1 MVNAEIVDGVRRYQ
15 IGGVDVTFDLLHIR
29 YTSQVGFARGIGPLE
44 KAGPRLVAAA
54 ALARYASS
62 MAASGGVPTS
72 VLVHPGRLSAE
83 QAAALQSQWV
93 TARTSALGLPAVL
106 AGGVDFRTIA
116 VDPEKMALVELSQ
129 WNEARIAVLLGV
141 PPVFMALPSGGD
153 SMTYKNATMLFLHRW
168 RAGLNPMA
176 TAVMAALSGWA
187 LPRGTTIE
195 LDRDEFVAPMPLERA
210 QTAQIWHQIGVM
222 SSAQLAQQERVSEIS
237 TADPSSPADQ
247 TAEPGDPTGEL
258 P

>member
-1 MVNAEIVDGVRRYQ
+1 
-15 IGGVDVTFDLLHIR
+15 
-29 YTSQVGFARGIGPLE
+29 
-44 KAGPRLVAAA
+44 
-54 ALARYASS
+54 

-141 PPVFMALPSGGD
+141 PPVFMGLPSGGD
-153 SMTYKNATMLFLHRW
+153 SMTYKNLDQLLEYRW
-168 RAGLNPMA
+168 RAALSPMA
-176 TAVMAALSGWA
+176 AAVMAALSGWA
-187 LPRGTTIE
+187 LPRGTVVE
-195 LDRDEFVAPMPLERA
+195 VDRDEFVAPGPLERA
-210 QTAQIWHQIGVM
+210 QAAQIWASIGVK
-222 SSAQLAQQERVSEIS
+222 SPAEIAQTERVSEIA
-237 TADPSSPADQ
+237 TADVSSPDAEAPAGPDQ
-247 TAEPGDPTGEL
+247 PTGVG